1 MKIGT
6 QLNPNVTK
14 KKVKKYKNPKQKY
27 IENLEKMEKKADGLE
42 LK

>member
-6 QLNPNVTK
+6 QLNPNVK
-14 KKVKKYKNPKQKY
+14 KKKLYIKIQNRNPSKPRKDG
-27 IENLEKMEKKADGLE
+27 EKKADGLE

>member
-6 QLNPNVTK
+6 QLNPNGK
-14 KKVKKYKNPKQKY
+14 KKIY
-27 IENLEKMEKKADGLE
+27 IKIQNRNTSKPRKDGKKADGLE